1 MEDTQLADIAAPYSV
16 KVHPQDN
23 GQYQAS
29 IADSFYFWGLNYQK
43 DFLYRWG
50 TKARDYQLRRYAI
63 NAYNTLV
70 VSALTQFITRIEQT
84 PTEISGDPS
93 EQLDPATRKRLQ
105 AAGIELDA
113 VAYFQELQ
121 AQAEEGQGWNRFLS
135 KGLFDYFYTD
145 FGWVGEIIGTG
156 DPSTPLKTTP
166 LGIAHLDS
174 LRCYPSRDDEFP
186 IYYNDLY
193 GGWHKMHKSRI
204 FRIVDTPHPDE
215 RAMNIGICA
224 MSRLASIANIQY
236 LMHKYQNEKMNDL
249 PQTGIMA
256 VSGMNREQWLQARER
271 FDAESQSDSDNVY
284 KGIMSLFPIDPK
296 GEVRFDLIPFAD
308 MPDHFKYQEYMDIHV
323 NLVALAIGDDPQ
335 NIWPLSGQGL
345 GTGTQSRILHAKGQ
359 AKTFGALLTE
369 IERVFNQKIL
379 PVPMEFKFKYTD
391 TEKDKETAET
401 AKVWIDI
408 ANSATMLSADEK
420 RQLVANNVEAIR
432 DVIVDEQGRVR
443 LSDDDP
449 KAPQQEQVQ
458 ADDVTQIEPEASSTP
473 DAVASN
479 NEQSIQRSLGR
490 RQYATLQ
497 YKQAVVYKDLQAVRL
512 DFEADWQ
519 DLTDAAVGDDMARR
533 RAGIVARGMAN
544 KYIRKAYEEGLIAGG
559 VEDPPNDDDL
569 AAISKMAAEQST
581 YITNYFDAI
590 YKDDVQYDGES
601 RAPLW
606 WNKSIA
612 PAYNEALLAADR
624 DMMLEFAG
632 EDGVESCSTCV
643 ALKGQRHRASEW
655 AQKELRP
662 GQDTDNYECGGWRC
676 EHRLIRAKGKSSG
689 NWV

>member
-1 MEDTQLADIAAPYSV
+1 MTTDTQLADIAAPYSV

-29 IADSFYFWGLNYQK
+29 IADGYYFWGLNYQK
-43 DFLYRWG
+43 DFLPRWG
-50 TKARDYQLRRYAI
+50 TKARDLVLRRYAI
-63 NAYNTLV
+63 NTYNTLV

-113 VAYFQELQ
+113 VAYFQEVQ

-145 FGWVGEIIGTG
+145 FGWVGEIIGAG
-156 DPSTPLKTTP
+156 DPTTELKTTP
-166 LGIAHLDS
+166 LGLAHLDS

-186 IYYNDLY
+186 VYYQDLY
-193 GGWHKMHKSRI
+193 GGWHKLHKSRV

-256 VSGMNREQWLQARER
+256 VSGMNREQWIQARER
-271 FDAESQSDSDNVY
+271 FNAESQSDSDNVY

-296 GEVRFDLIPFAD
+296 GEVKFDLIPFAS
-308 MPDHFKYQEYMDIHV
+308 MPDHFQYKEYMDIHV

-379 PVPMEFKFKYTD
+379 PISMEFKFKYTD
-391 TEKDKETAET
+391 TEKDKETADT

-408 ANSATMLSADEK
+408 ANSATMLSQEEK
-420 RQLVANNVEAIR
+420 RQLVANNVEAVR
-432 DVIVDEQGRVR
+432 DVIVDEQGQIR
-443 LSDDDP
+443 LPDDDP

-458 ADDVTQIEPEASSTP
+458 ADDVTTIEPEASTTP
-473 DAVASN
+473 DAVAGN
-479 NEQSIQRSLGR
+479 NEQSIQRGLGR
-490 RQYATLQ
+490 REYATL
-497 YKQAVVYKDLQAVRL
+497 KYKDYIETKDGFIRDVSDLLKAGTDEDVNRRRFGIVFRDLLRKYGDNAFRDGLKDGGVDSDLSDTDRTKFSGILADQSAYVSDL
-512 DFEADWQ
+512 SSKMYTGELTVQDFEAK
-519 DLTDAAVGDDMARR
+519 AA
-533 RAGIVARGMAN
+533 IWAN
-544 KYIRKAYEEGLIAGG
+544 KGLQDFYNAGLLSADSDSMYIWRIGATEQHCADCIRLDGQIHRLSRWNEKGWM
-559 VEDPPNDDDL
+559 PKSNDL
-569 AAISKMAAEQST
+569 
-581 YITNYFDAI
+581 
-590 YKDDVQYDGES
+590 
-601 RAPLW
+601 
-606 WNKSIA
+606 
-612 PAYNEALLAADR
+612 
-624 DMMLEFAG
+624 
-632 EDGVESCSTCV
+632 
-643 ALKGQRHRASEW
+643 
-655 AQKELRP
+655 
-662 GQDTDNYECGGWRC
+662 ECGGYNCDC
-676 EHRLIRAKGKSSG
+676 ELRRTSSKERG
-689 NWV
+689 TF